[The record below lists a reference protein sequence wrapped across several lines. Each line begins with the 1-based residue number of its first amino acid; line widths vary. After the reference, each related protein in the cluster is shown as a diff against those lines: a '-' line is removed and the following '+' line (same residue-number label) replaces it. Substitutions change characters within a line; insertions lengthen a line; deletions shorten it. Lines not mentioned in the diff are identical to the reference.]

1 MLIEY
6 WSIYTRWLE
15 ERFPPLYNSL
25 IEGAS
30 KVQLTKFQESLGF
43 ELSQDFFDL
52 YTLNNGS
59 TKNATEGVFLGFK
72 FLSLT
77 EIAQTLNDWKQYK
90 NDSLGSSY
98 PQDAIQVGYTN
109 PKWIPLFSDFAG
121 NHIGIDFDP
130 AEKGQIGQVIN
141 FGRDQYEKFVVARDL
156 TSFFELISNEVLVGN
171 VDNSIVEEEP
181 GIFSFG
187 LRPQSHLIEDLREIV
202 LG

>member
-15 ERFPPLYNSL
+15 QHFPLLHDSL
-25 IEGAS
+25 IDGADEIHLYEF
-30 KVQLTKFQESLGF
+30 QLSLDF
-43 ELSQDFFDL
+43 LLPQDFIDL

-59 TKNATEGVFLGFK
+59 TKNVTEGIFLGLK

-77 EIAQTLNDWKQYK
+77 EITQSIHDWKQYK

-98 PQDAIQVGYTN
+98 PKDAIKVGYTN

-130 AEKGQIGQVIN
+130 AENGQIGQVIN
-141 FGRDQYEKFVVARDL
+141 FGRDQYEKFVIARDL
-156 TSFFELISNEVLVGN
+156 TSFLELISKEVLAGN
-171 VDNSIVEEEP
+171 VDHSITEEEP
-181 GIFSFG
+181 DIFSFG
-187 LRPQSHLIEDLREIV
+187 LRPQSHLIEDLRQIV
-202 LG
+202 VG